1 MKRKWEY
8 QYLYETKQMLKT
20 IIRDNEGHYIVT
32 EESTVRRYK
41 NHKYIHTQHWSTSI
55 HEANSF
61 TYASCLEKY
70 L

>member
-1 MKRKWEY
+1 MQMEMKRKWEY

-55 HEANSF
+55 HEANSNN
-61 TYASCLEKY
+61 Y
-70 L
+70 